1 MDAETVLY
9 IDINVDKRFYDTDLG
24 KEDCTQG
31 FGGKASRKAQV
42 AFHNKLMVSVKSHI
56 KGVTLVPIQNSGQS
70 YNVGH
75 FEVS

>member
-1 MDAETVLY
+1 
-9 IDINVDKRFYDTDLG
+9 
-24 KEDCTQG
+24 
-31 FGGKASRKAQV
+31 
-42 AFHNKLMVSVKSHI
+42 MVSVKSHI